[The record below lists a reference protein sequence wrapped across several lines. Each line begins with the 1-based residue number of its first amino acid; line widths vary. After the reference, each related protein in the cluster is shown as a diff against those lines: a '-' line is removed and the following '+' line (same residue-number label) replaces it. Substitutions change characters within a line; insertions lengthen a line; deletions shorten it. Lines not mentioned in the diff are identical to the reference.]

1 MIITSIKDKI
11 ENFLIFI
18 LLFIVYFIG
27 LFIPL
32 NDNDSAHHAT
42 IALNMFLNNN
52 PVDLISH
59 GEPYLDKPH
68 FQFWLVQLSFMFF
81 GVTTFAYK
89 ISSLLFTILTL
100 YSTYKLTKLIFNPF
114 VARNAVLIIA
124 TSFAFLLGNVDV
136 RMDAMLTGAVTY
148 SVYKLIQYLLQPKWK
163 TLIFAALGVAIAF
176 SIKGIFGVGI
186 IGLIVCAFAFQKGI
200 MKQLFYLKFLSVI
213 PLFFVFISPVLYAYY
228 LQFDLH
234 PELVIRGTTGNSG
247 VRFILFDQSFAR
259 MNGEEFGEASSNDYF
274 FFFHTLL
281 WSIIPWSLL
290 YCLGVFNRIK
300 KSFQEKKLF
309 SDISL
314 AFVYPIWFIFFIM
327 GFSKFKLPHYMLP
340 TYPFTAI
347 FLAYWL
353 QTISVDAIKKWN
365 IAQNIQYALL
375 ILAGIILNYFAF
387 PVERFG
393 LTFLYTF
400 IFFIVIL
407 KLRKS
412 VETSSKLVNKG
423 VFVTILFWIA
433 FNSNFFHHLLSYQAG
448 QTLAIKSKELKIEDK
463 NLYLFGELDTPYSF
477 DFYSKYIHQ
486 FMNFETL
493 EKQKNEN
500 KTIFL
505 YIEEKDLKIL
515 QEKKYNFKIL
525 AKQKDY
531 RITRLTGEFIN
542 PRTRNS
548 VLSYVY
554 LVKVF

>member
-59 GEPYLDKPH
+59 GESYLDKPH

-100 YSTYKLTKLIFNPF
+100 YSTYKLTNPF

-365 IAQNIQYALL
+365 IAQNIQYAFL

-448 QTLAIKSKELKIEDK
+448 QTLAIKSKELKIEDN

-486 FMNFETL
+486 FINFETL
-493 EKQKNEN
+493 EKQKSEN
-500 KTIFL
+500 KPIFL

>member
-1 MIITSIKDKI
+1 
-11 ENFLIFI
+11 
-18 LLFIVYFIG
+18 
-27 LFIPL
+27 
-32 NDNDSAHHAT
+32 
-42 IALNMFLNNN
+42 
-52 PVDLISH
+52 
-59 GEPYLDKPH
+59 
-68 FQFWLVQLSFMFF
+68 MFF

-412 VETSSKLVNKG
+412 IETSSKLVNKG

-448 QTLAIKSKELKIEDK
+448 QTLAIKSKELKIEDN

-486 FMNFETL
+486 FINFETL

-500 KTIFL
+500 KPIFL